1 MFNQTKIKQSPTTMK
16 KNRNHMKKTLL
27 LAVAA
32 SLIGA
37 SPLMAVDLYITGST
51 AFRSNVHDACL
62 KLFSPAPTEFTG
74 TAATGGDSKT
84 GNAAAQWTM
93 TGTPIAG
100 LTAISGTLTIHALFT
115 GSTQGIQTTEQGTKL
130 YFLDSSGNRMTNT
143 PTIGFSDASSL
154 VSPYPVDGVNYQ
166 EEQVAVL
173 PFVMVRSPALAGTSV
188 TNVTW
193 DQYRTIIALGRLP
206 LSSWTGK
213 ASDQGTYIYIIKR
226 TKDSGTLRTETA
238 EAGYAFGTGSTVYLY
253 DVTNNLFYKGTNL
266 LNSGTGGGTGGGAS
280 IGVVGPAG
288 NNNANLSSIW
298 GPGYVG
304 GGDIGTV
311 MKDANAANLSITYL
325 SMSDSKSLTGATWSQ
340 VIPFCGVWPT
350 AAGPG
355 IAGATTNDFTP
366 YTSGTFPL
374 WGYEVLVYPLEDP
387 SVLHNDQNLTHN
399 QLGDQNTAGTILGVL
414 DNVQSGTP
422 LAGSLQNEIELTKT
436 SGPATA
442 IRISDMHATR
452 TIVGG
457 PIFP

>member
-1 MFNQTKIKQSPTTMK
+1 MK
-16 KNRNHMKKTLL
+16 TNRNHMKKTLL

-37 SPLMAVDLYITGST
+37 SPLMAADLYITGST
-51 AFRSNVHDACL
+51 AFRSNVHDACQ
-62 KLFSPAPTEFTG
+62 KLFTSFTEYTG

-84 GNAAAQWTM
+84 GNAAAQWTL

-100 LTAISGTLTIHALFT
+100 LGVSAPFTIHALFT
-115 GSTQGIQTTEQGTKL
+115 GSIQGVQTVEQGTKL
-130 YFLDSSGNRMTNT
+130 LFLDSSGNKMTNT

-154 VSPYPVDGVNYQ
+154 ASPYPVDGANYQ

-173 PFVMVRSPALAGTSV
+173 PFVMVKSAAGGVMNSI
-188 TNVTW
+188 TNITW
-193 DQYRTIIALGRLP
+193 DQYRTMISLGRLP

-213 ASDQGTYIYIIKR
+213 ASDTGTYIYMIKR

-238 EAGYAFGTGSTVYLY
+238 EAGYAFGTGATVYLY

-266 LNSGTGGGTGGGAS
+266 LNSSTGGGTGGGAS

-288 NNNANLSSIW
+288 NNNANLSSTW

-311 MKDANAANLSITYL
+311 MKNNNANNLSITFL

-366 YTSGTFPL
+366 YTIGTFPL
-374 WGYEVLVYPLEDP
+374 WGYEVLVYPLADP
-387 SVLHNDQNLTHN
+387 RQLHDDQNLTAS
-399 QLGDQNTAGTILGVL
+399 QLGDQNTSGTILGVL
-414 DNVQSGTP
+414 DNIQGGTP
-422 LAGSLQNEIELTKT
+422 LAGSLENEIENTKT
-436 SGPATA
+436 GAGGTTAPATA

-452 TIVGG
+452 IIVGG

>member
-1 MFNQTKIKQSPTTMK
+1 MFNQTKIKQSPITMK

-37 SPLMAVDLYITGST
+37 SPLMAVDLFITGAT

-62 KLFSPAPTEFTG
+62 NLFSPAPTEFTG

-115 GSTQGIQTTEQGTKL
+115 GSIQGVQTVEQGTKL
-130 YFLDSSGNRMTNT
+130 LFLDSSGNKMTNT
-143 PTIGFSDASSL
+143 PTIGFSDSSSI
-154 VSPYPVDGVNYQ
+154 VTPFAVDGVNYQ
-166 EEQVAVL
+166 EEPVAVL
-173 PFVMVRSPALAGTSV
+173 PFLMVRSPALAGTSV

-213 ASDQGTYIYIIKR
+213 ASDQSTYIYLIKR
-226 TKDSGTLRTETA
+226 TKDSGTLRNETA
-238 EAGYAFGTGSTVYLY
+238 EAGYAFNTGSTVYNY
-253 DVTNNLFYKGTNL
+253 DVTNHLFYKATNT
-266 LNSGTGGGTGGGAS
+266 LNGANGGTGGGAS

-288 NNNANLSSIW
+288 NNNANLSPVW

-311 MKDANAANLSITYL
+311 MKNADAQNTSITFL
-325 SMSDSKSLTGATWSQ
+325 STSDAKSLNGATWSQ
-340 VIPFCGVWPT
+340 VIPFCGIWPT

-366 YTSGTFPL
+366 FTSGTYPL
-374 WGYEVLVYPLEDP
+374 WGNEVLVYPIQDP
-387 SVLHNDQNLTHN
+387 SSLRSDQNLTVS
-399 QLGDQNTAGTILGVL
+399 QLGDQNTAGTLLGVL
-414 DNVQSGTP
+414 DNQASGAP
-422 LAGSLQNEIELTKT
+422 IAGSIQHEIELSKT
-436 SGPATA
+436 TGPATA

-452 TIVGG
+452 TVVGG

>member
-1 MFNQTKIKQSPTTMK
+1 MK

-37 SPLMAVDLYITGST
+37 SPLLAVDLFITGAT

-115 GSTQGIQTTEQGTKL
+115 GSIQGVQTVEQGTKL
-130 YFLDSSGNRMTNT
+130 LFLDSSGNKMTNT
-143 PTIGFSDASSL
+143 PTIAFSDCATA
-154 VSPYPVDGVNYQ
+154 VTPFPVDGVNYQ
-166 EEQVAVL
+166 EEPVAVV
-173 PFVMVRSPALAGTSV
+173 PFCMVRSPALAGTSA

-193 DQYRTIIALGRLP
+193 DQYRTIISLGRLP

-213 ASDQGTYIYIIKR
+213 ASDQSTYIYLVKR
-226 TKDSGTLRTETA
+226 TKDSGTLRNETA
-238 EAGYAFGTGSTVYLY
+238 EAGYAFNTGSTTYNY
-253 DVTNNLFYKGTNL
+253 DVTNNLFYKATNT
-266 LNSGTGGGTGGGAS
+266 LNGANGGTGGGAS

-288 NNNANLSSIW
+288 NNNANLSAIW
-298 GPGYVG
+298 GSGYVG

-311 MKDANAANLSITYL
+311 MKNANAANMSITLL
-325 SMSDSKSLTGATWSQ
+325 SMSDCKSLTGTTWSQ
-340 VIPFCGVWPT
+340 VISFCGVWPT
-350 AAGPG
+350 AAGAG
-355 IAGATTNDFTP
+355 IAGSTTNDFTP
-366 YTSGTFPL
+366 VTSGTYPL
-374 WGYEVLVYPLEDP
+374 WGAEQLIYPIQDP
-387 SVLHNDQNLTHN
+387 SSLRSDQNLTVS
-399 QLGDQNTAGTILGVL
+399 QLGDQNTAGTLLGVL
-414 DNVQSGTP
+414 DNQASGAP
-422 LAGSLQNEIELTKT
+422 IAGSLQNEIELSKPT
-436 SGPATA
+436 GPATA
-442 IRISDMHATR
+442 IRVPDMHATR
-452 TIVGG
+452 TVVGG

>member
-1 MFNQTKIKQSPTTMK
+1 MK

-37 SPLMAVDLYITGST
+37 SPLMAVDLFITGAT

-62 KLFSPAPTEFTG
+62 QLFSPAPTEFTG
-74 TAATGGDSKT
+74 TAATGGDGKT

-115 GSTQGIQTTEQGTKL
+115 GSIQGIQTVEQGTKL
-130 YFLDSSGNRMTNT
+130 LFLDSSGNKMTNT
-143 PTIGFSDASSL
+143 PTIAFSDSSSI
-154 VSPYPVDGVNYQ
+154 VTPFAVDGVSFQ
-166 EEQVAVL
+166 EEPAAVL
-173 PFVMVRSPALAGTSV
+173 PFVMVKSAAGGVMNSI

-193 DQYRTIIALGRLP
+193 DQYRTIISLGRLP

-213 ASDQGTYIYIIKR
+213 ASDQGTYIYLIKR
-226 TKDSGTLRTETA
+226 TKDSGTLRNETA
-238 EAGYAFGTGSTVYLY
+238 EAGYAFNTGSTIYNY
-253 DVTNNLFYKGTNL
+253 DVTNNVFYKATNT
-266 LNSGTGGGTGGGAS
+266 LNGANGGTGGGAS

-288 NNNANLSSIW
+288 NNNANLSSVW
-298 GPGYVG
+298 GSGYVG

-311 MKDANAANLSITYL
+311 MKNNNANNLSITFL
-325 SMSDSKSLTGATWSQ
+325 SMSDAKSLTGATWSQ

-366 YTSGTFPL
+366 YTSGTYSL
-374 WGYEVLVYPLEDP
+374 WGNEVLVYPIQDP
-387 SVLHNDQNLTHN
+387 SSLHSGDQNLTVS
-399 QLGDQNTAGTILGVL
+399 QLGDQNTAGTLLGVL
-414 DNVQSGTP
+414 DNQASGAP
-422 LAGSLQNEIELTKT
+422 IAGSIQHEIDLSKT
-436 SGPATA
+436 TGPATA

-452 TIVGG
+452 TVVGG

>member
-1 MFNQTKIKQSPTTMK
+1 
-16 KNRNHMKKTLL
+16 MKKTLL
-27 LAVAA
+27 LAAA
-32 SLIGA
+32 ACLMGA
-37 SPLMAVDLYITGST
+37 SPLMADVDLFITGAT

-62 KLFSPAPTEFTG
+62 QLFSPAPTEFTG

-115 GSTQGIQTTEQGTKL
+115 GSIQGAQTVEQGTKL
-130 YFLDSSGNRMTNT
+130 LFLDKTGAKMTNT
-143 PTIGFSDASSL
+143 PTIGFSDASTI
-154 VSPYPVDGVNYQ
+154 VTPFAVDGASYQ
-166 EEQVAVL
+166 EEPVAVL

-193 DQYRTIIALGRLP
+193 DQYRTIISLGRLP

-213 ASDQGTYIYIIKR
+213 TSDTSNYVYLIKR
-226 TKDSGTLRTETA
+226 TKDSGTLRCETA
-238 EAGYAFGTGSTVYLY
+238 EAGYAFNTGSTVYNY
-253 DVTNNLFYKGTNL
+253 DVTNHQFYKA
-266 LNSGTGGGTGGGAS
+266 TGLANASNGGSNNVAVV
-280 IGVVGPAG
+280 GVVGPAG
-288 NNNANLSSIW
+288 NNNANLSQVW

-311 MKDANAANLSITYL
+311 MKITDAQNLSITFL
-325 SMSDSKSLTGATWSQ
+325 SMSDAKSLTGATWSQ

-366 YTSGTFPL
+366 YTSGMYPL
-374 WGYEVLVYPLEDP
+374 WGNEVLVYPLNDP
-387 SVLHNDQNLTHN
+387 KNLRDDQNLTVS
-399 QLGDQNTAGTILGVL
+399 QLGDQNTAGTLLGVL
-414 DNVQSGTP
+414 NNQTNGTP
-422 LAGSLQNEIELTKT
+422 IAGSIQAFIESSKT
-436 SGPATA
+436 TGPATA